1 MGCSDSKPADS
12 KPAAGGGA
20 AKGGQNRQLKPA
32 ATPGASPNATAAS
45 AAKAAED
52 EAKKKKKAEE
62 EAAAAAAAA
71 AARKAAE
78 EKVAADK
85 KAAEEKAAADERK
98 KAEEAAAKKKADDEH
113 AAADA
118 KAKEAADAAER
129 KAKEEKAA
137 AEAAA
142 SKKAEEAARAAEE
155 ARKAAEVEAAEAA
168 RKAEEAAAAEAAAAA
183 APVDQTLVGM
193 AEPAE
198 EVTADVTVTATKRK
212 KRVHRA
218 LDLEGVKKKISHDTA
233 KYKLGG
239 RLGKGAYGVVV
250 RATDEETGEEVA
262 IKRISKEV
270 LAKEGEAGEKRL
282 YREVA
287 IMGSLHHDNLV
298 NLIELLN
305 REESGEVWIA
315 IELVEGVE
323 LMNKIDQATKPGVP
337 GGLSE
342 DLARNYFQQ
351 LVVGLNYVHSQ
362 GVVHRDL
369 KPENI
374 LITHDDVC
382 KITDF
387 GLSNV
392 QNTDTMG
399 QVPPNMNMQT
409 CCGTPYYVAP
419 EVVTRKSGYNGF
431 TADVWSLGIILY
443 VMLLGDLPFTAKD
456 LRSLLRKI
464 GKGEYKISEKAK
476 LSAGARDLIKEILNP
491 KAEERITLKGIA
503 EHTWFTEG
511 GFDTGL
517 LEVKDRLD
525 ATAVDLLQTTLGG
538 WAKSKPSLKAAEVR
552 VQPSPRD
559 QHTRTSTYTYTGARQ
574 EDCRARQGQG

>member
-1 MGCSDSKPADS
+1 M
-12 KPAAGGGA
+12 AGD
-20 AKGGQNRQLKPA
+20 
-32 ATPGASPNATAAS
+32 GASPRQRIT
-45 AAKAAED
+45 
-52 EAKKKKKAEE
+52 
-62 EAAAAAAAA
+62 
-71 AARKAAE
+71 R
-78 EKVAADK
+78 
-85 KAAEEKAAADERK
+85 
-98 KAEEAAAKKKADDEH
+98 
-113 AAADA
+113 
-118 KAKEAADAAER
+118 
-129 KAKEEKAA
+129 
-137 AEAAA
+137 
-142 SKKAEEAARAAEE
+142 
-155 ARKAAEVEAAEAA
+155 
-168 RKAEEAAAAEAAAAA
+168 
-183 APVDQTLVGM
+183 TL
-193 AEPAE
+193 
-198 EVTADVTVTATKRK
+198 DI
-212 KRVHRA
+212 
-218 LDLEGVKKKISHDTA
+218 EGVKQRMSCEKG
-233 KYKLGG
+233 KYELGEK
-239 RLGKGAYGVVV
+239 LGKGTYGVVM
-250 RATDEETGEEVA
+250 RATDRSNGRDVA
-262 IKRISKEV
+262 VKRISRKV
-270 LAKEGEAGEKRL
+270 LRKEGEAGEKRL

-287 IMGSLHHDNLV
+287 IMGSLHHENLV
-298 NLIELLN
+298 NLIELVN
-305 REESGEVWIA
+305 REDLREMWVI

-323 LMNKIDQATKPGVP
+323 LMYKIDQASVRRRGSV

-342 DLARNYFQQ
+342 PAARNYFQQ

-525 ATAVDLLQTTLGG
+525 ATAVDLLQSTLGG
-538 WAKSKPSLKAAEVR
+538 WAKSKPSLKAVEEPAKKTV
-552 VQPSPRD
+552 VLGKGKGD
-559 QHTRTSTYTYTGARQ
+559 AN
-574 EDCRARQGQG
+574 RAKFDAFKKQQGK